1 MKKGFDRHRIKIGT
15 ALLLAAAIMSS
26 STATMNVFAAGEG
39 TISLNQDV
47 VRLGLGAA
55 TTVSVNYQE
64 VAGGFADL
72 AVVSAD
78 TGIAVPTIA
87 DTNPANHTASLGIV
101 TTGVGTTV
109 IAVYRISNP
118 TVVDYVS
125 VQSGLTSGTDIVT
138 VVSGDSLITTYNDRM
153 VYYNAVLSGKNEAQL
168 AVAGMVVERESGL
181 DYLKITGTLLAK
193 DSMIPG
199 MNTFYANFYDTVGNL
214 IKRQAVY
221 SRDPL
226 YNEVMELRWSIP
238 KGCSK
243 IVIE

>member
-1 MKKGFDRHRIKIGT
+1 MKKKFDRRKFKIGT
-15 ALLLAAAIMSS
+15 AVMFSAVLM

-39 TISLNQDV
+39 SISLNKDI
-47 VRLGLGAA
+47 VRLGLGL
-55 TTVSVNYQE
+55 TTTLSVNYQD

-78 TGIAVPTIA
+78 TSIAVPTIA
-87 DTNPANHTASLGIV
+87 DTNPATNTASLGIV
-101 TTGVGTTV
+101 STGVGTTV

-118 TVVDYVS
+118 AVVDYVS
-125 VQSGLTSGTDIVT
+125 VQSGLTSGSDIVT

-168 AVAGMVVERESGL
+168 AVSGMVIERESGL

-193 DSMIPG
+193 DSQIPG
-199 MNTFYANFYDTVGNL
+199 MNTFYANFYGASGDL

-238 KGCSK
+238 EGCSR

>member
-1 MKKGFDRHRIKIGT
+1 MKKRFDRRIIKIGT
-15 ALLLAAAIMSS
+15 AALLSAVIMS
-26 STATMNVFAAGEG
+26 TLAMNVQAAGEG

-55 TTVSVNYQE
+55 TTLSINYQD
-64 VAGGFADL
+64 VVGGFADL

-78 TGIAVPTIA
+78 TSIAVPTIA
-87 DTNPANHTASLGIV
+87 DTNPTANTASLGIV

-118 TVVDYVS
+118 AVVDYVS
-125 VQSGLTSGTDIVT
+125 VQSGLTSGSDIVT

-168 AVAGMVVERESGL
+168 AVSGMIVERESGL
-181 DYLKITGTLLAK
+181 DYLKVTGTLLAK
-193 DSMIPG
+193 DSKIPG
-199 MNTFYANFYDTVGNL
+199 MNTFYANFYGTTGEL

-238 KGCSK
+238 EGCSK